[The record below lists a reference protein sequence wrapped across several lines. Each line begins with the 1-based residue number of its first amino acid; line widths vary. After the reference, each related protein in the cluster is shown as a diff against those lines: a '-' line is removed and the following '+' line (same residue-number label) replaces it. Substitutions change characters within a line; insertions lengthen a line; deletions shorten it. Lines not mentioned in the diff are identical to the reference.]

1 MAGTANAPN
10 RAAAATFLSVQCVF
24 IKSLSPLIH
33 MRGVVEMRIGLGLVG
48 RRPKVKLFPNW
59 FYCADKYST
68 PISAVATGD
77 CVAPTISARDR
88 GAVTSKGFPTGPEN

>member
-1 MAGTANAPN
+1 MTQARGRQPN
-10 RAAAATFLSVQCVF
+10 
-24 IKSLSPLIH
+24 
-33 MRGVVEMRIGLGLVG
+33 
-48 RRPKVKLFPNW
+48 VKLFLNW

-88 GAVTSKGFPTGPEN
+88 GAVTSKGFPTGPEK